1 MASTIV
7 TFDFALKEWYTKSR
21 MEDLIFSDRPFL
33 GSVKRETEFQGSG
46 HPVPI
51 LYRAPQGISVDLADA
66 QSNATNVEGLQFL
79 ITAGTVSASVEI
91 GDKVM
96 KASRAN
102 PGAFLQNKKT
112 EIDNLHEGVADTVA
126 IALAGDGGQ
135 SLGRRAGALSG
146 NVLTLLDK
154 GDVHK
159 FHVGMRL
166 VASDNP
172 GATSTDSLRAGTP
185 AVVTEVNLAAGTV
198 TSTTW
203 GNITSFAANDYLFRA
218 GMFNGNEGKF
228 VMWGVQ
234 AYIPSA
240 AVATPTQIYSSGAR
254 TADRVRLAG
263 HAIPA
268 ADLTGKGLEERI
280 QILGSRMSGR
290 GMAPGPDCYYLNPED
305 WQNLAISLQSR
316 GTRALSDESTRFGY
330 KYLSVIAGAKEAKVY
345 ADRYFP
351 VGTVFGLK
359 KDSWTLYSLTEL
371 IHKVNGDGLEMLRK
385 STTND
390 YEYRLVSYPGLG
402 CNAPGHNGRAPL

>member
-51 LYRAPQGISVDLADA
+51 LYRAPQGVSVDLADA
-66 QSNATNVEGLQFL
+66 QTNATNVAGLQFL

-112 EIDNLHEGVADTVA
+112 EIDNLHELVADTVA
-126 IALAGDGGQ
+126 VSLAGNGGQ
-135 SLGRRAGALSG
+135 ALGQATGTITSG
-146 NVLTLLDK
+146 GVVTLADK
-154 GDVHK
+154 GDIHK
-159 FHVGMRL
+159 FHVGMKVQVSVGDGSDTSHAL
-166 VASDNP
+166 VSGGPIVVDAVDLAGGTFTLNSKPGGWTAS
-172 GATSTDSLRAGTP
+172 GLY
-185 AVVTEVNLAAGTV
+185 
-198 TSTTW
+198 
-203 GNITSFAANDYLFRA
+203 FFR
-218 GMFNGNEGKF
+218 NGVFYGDVGKF

-240 AVATPTQIYSSGAR
+240 ATTPAAIYSSGAR